1 MAKFTFLRVLGSNLK
16 CAVCKK
22 KDCPVRYYPERRKIQ
37 YCDGTR
43 YVTDCEKDR
52 QKHIEKSLKRPL
64 PWYLSTHKMYH
75 PNRVVHF
82 VYAIILYFLLKKYK
96 TYVKLKLNKSNYI
109 KRALLLQ
116 LYFFAYL
123 LRNRSIWNQLTDL
136 KVRKFLFYI
145 KFKKFSYHRKE
156 AFFHAWI

>member
-1 MAKFTFLRVLGSNLK
+1 MAKFTFLRVLWSNLK

-43 YVTDCEKDR
+43 YVTGCEKDR

-96 TYVKLKLNKSNYI
+96 TYVKLKSNKSNYI
-109 KRALLLQ
+109 KRALLCSCIFSHTCSVIAPTT
-116 LYFFAYL
+116 FFCSNYL
-123 LRNRSIWNQLTDL
+123 KI
-136 KVRKFLFYI
+136 
-145 KFKKFSYHRKE
+145 FKRGSKKW
-156 AFFHAWI
+156 A

>member
-43 YVTDCEKDR
+43 YVTGCEKDR

-96 TYVKLKLNKSNYI
+96 TYVKLKSNKSNYI
-109 KRALLLQ
+109 KRALLCSCIFSHTCSLNAPFY
-116 LYFFAYL
+116 LYSHLGIFYNFIKDTKTL
-123 LRNRSIWNQLTDL
+123 L
-136 KVRKFLFYI
+136 
-145 KFKKFSYHRKE
+145 
-156 AFFHAWI
+156 